1 MQKYCHYSIQ
11 SNQENCPIWSLCPHS
26 SFLFGRT
33 KTTSL
38 SLAQTRALT
47 ERKIVKT
54 DYFDGQL
61 LKKKREGVNFHTIVK
76 WHGTLKSGFCL
87 LPEEMNMFLL
97 FVPTFFLCH
106 TTCTLQ
112 T

>member
-47 ERKIVKT
+47 ARKIVKT
-54 DYFDGQL
+54 DYFDKQL
-61 LKKKREGVNFHTIVK
+61 LKNTAK
-76 WHGTLKSGFCL
+76 
-87 LPEEMNMFLL
+87 
-97 FVPTFFLCH
+97 
-106 TTCTLQ
+106 
-112 T
+112 